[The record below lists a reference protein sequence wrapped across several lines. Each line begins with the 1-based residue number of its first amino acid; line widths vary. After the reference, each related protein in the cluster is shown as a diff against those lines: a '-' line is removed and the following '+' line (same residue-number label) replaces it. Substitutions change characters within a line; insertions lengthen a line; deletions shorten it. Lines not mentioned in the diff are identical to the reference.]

1 MDTSEVADEE
11 NQADIT
17 NGGDTTLEVT
27 QTEETTEVGA
37 ITLNFVMHVQHVF
50 YSPTRRIIV
59 WFSIISNTSKLSLL
73 VQGLLQNVT

>member
-27 QTEETTEVGA
+27 QTEETTEVWA

-50 YSPTRRIIV
+50 
-59 WFSIISNTSKLSLL
+59 FKL
-73 VQGLLQNVT
+73 TYM